1 MSSGQAF
8 ASTPEGD
15 EQLVAAS
22 LAGDADAFRKLVERH
37 YQMVLKVAY
46 RGLGS
51 VPAAEDCAQ
60 DVFIKVH
67 QKLRLYRADRPFIR
81 WLHRVTANTV
91 TDAIRRR
98 RVDISFDTLV
108 HEAPSQ
114 LADPAQAAALNEQR
128 TAVRSALA
136 SLPGRLRDAIVLQ
149 VFHELSYQEIAGVLD
164 IPIGTVMSRIHNA
177 KRRLRRRLAGYMS
190 ESQGPIGP
198 NNPEENASTMMD
210 NPC

>member
-1 MSSGQAF
+1 V
-8 ASTPEGD
+8 STPEGD
-15 EQLVAAS
+15 EQLVAAA
-22 LAGDADAFRKLVERH
+22 LAGDADAFRQLVERH

-46 RGLGS
+46 RALGS

-98 RVDISFDTLV
+98 RVDLSFDTLV
-108 HEAPSQ
+108 HEAPSE
-114 LADPAQAAALNEQR
+114 LGDPAREAALREQR
-128 TAVRSALA
+128 MAIRSAMA
-136 SLPGRLRDAIVLQ
+136 GLPGRLRDAIVLQ
-149 VFHELSYQEIAGVLD
+149 VFHELSYQEIAQVLN

-177 KRRLRRRLAGYMS
+177 KRQLRRRLTGYMS
-190 ESQGPIGP
+190 EVAGPIGP
-198 NNPEENASTMMD
+198 NNPDESASNMME